1 MHISYLYASK
11 ASNRGLEGC
20 DPTIHTYELNDK
32 HDKPWLILNIKSL
45 NHSPS
50 ELPIIF
56 GELPVTGSVAL
67 DLKEETQVKSIS
79 ISLVGKMTTQDIIIY
94 NFVHVSHELWSLE
107 HKANNLT
114 SEVPEDFNS
123 KLSGTFSF
131 PFSLELPKTLRLQ
144 NDGAS
149 ECYQLPAT
157 FYTFLGRVVITYE
170 IIVTV
175 TTGGTLSAEHT

>member
-32 HDKPWLILNIKSL
+32 HDKPWLILNVKSL

-79 ISLVGKMTTQDIIIY
+79 IS
-94 NFVHVSHELWSLE
+94 VSYILISLSIL
-107 HKANNLT
+107 LT
-114 SEVPEDFNS
+114 LYFSACGEDDDP
-123 KLSGTFSF
+123 GHHH
-131 PFSLELPKTLRLQ
+131 LQ
-144 NDGAS
+144 LCS
-149 ECYQLPAT
+149 CLT
-157 FYTFLGRVVITYE
+157 
-170 IIVTV
+170 
-175 TTGGTLSAEHT
+175 